1 MPAPEQDSRQA
12 PPGGRRSLA
21 VGEDV
26 YRRLEEFAR
35 SRGLASPADAIPLL
49 LDYADI
55 HSKLDSLLQAR
66 IKELLQAGAT
76 QPPQAQ
82 ARGPAR
88 QAGGGRRTAWEILVE
103 QRMICASTMRRA
115 RDPHRIIDVLK
126 SSGALILNSGSDR
139 CAVLPDEWVSFIE
152 SLSRIPTPDEREASG
167 KLKGAAKQLFRM
179 LRAVGALH
187 FDSKTRTWIVDTGVI
202 EREGEAPRA
211 PAEAGGRRGA
221 AGKYVAR
228 TPKKEVADVESYAAG
243 MEREGYLCNER
254 GEEVVCVWRE
264 LLEQA
269 VADLNNSRASDARD
283 FERVLEADPVKLEV
297 SKAAYEAGL
306 LWYDGKQR
314 RWRIAG

>member
-1 MPAPEQDSRQA
+1 MPASAQDSRQA

-35 SRGLASPADAIPLL
+35 SRGLAGPADAIPLL
-49 LDYADI
+49 LEYADI
-55 HSKLDSLLQAR
+55 HSRLDSLLQAR
-66 IKELLQAGAT
+66 IKELLQAGAAR
-76 QPPQAQ
+76 PPQAGE
-82 ARGPAR
+82 ARAR
-88 QAGGGRRTAWEILVE
+88 RAGGGRTAWEILAE
-103 QRMICASTMRRA
+103 QRVVCASTMRRA

-126 SSGALILNSGSDR
+126 SNGALILNSGSDR
-139 CAVLPDEWVSFIE
+139 CAVLPDEWASFME
-152 SLSRIPTPDEREASG
+152 SLSRISTPDEREALG
-167 KLKGAAKQLFRM
+167 RLKGKAKQLFRM

-187 FDSKTRTWIVDTGVI
+187 CDGKTRKWVVDTGVI
-202 EREGEAPRA
+202 EREGEAPGL
-211 PAEAGGRRGA
+211 AETGGRGEA
-221 AGKYVAR
+221 AGKYVAV
-228 TPKKEVADVESYAAG
+228 TPKREVADVESYTAG

-269 VADLNNSRASDARD
+269 VADLNSGGASGARD
-283 FERVLEADPVKLEV
+283 FERILEGDAVKLEA

-314 RWRIAG
+314 RWRMAG